1 MNTRFEA
8 HYGQDNCRLSRDQGI
23 LEVPVTQSTFC
34 YRTCVRLLWNVP
46 LEYSKSLE
54 ALWVDDV
61 IYGNLWCQFV
71 SVCLKE
77 WAISVSIVSTHFLIQ
92 IEHFWLLHVVI
103 WRNDVG
109 TSTPFRTHISYYLF
123 IGAIYYCQHFPWVL
137 WPWLYSLPRFLLY
150 LALCYYSA
158 TIVARQTVHLK
169 RYVILVLSLRK
180 LPRLLFQ
187 ANFMAKACKE
197 KTRFRTT
204 SIIFSLPRSLLIWA
218 LIFTLIRVSA
228 LFAVSMGIST
238 TIGLALLIVA
248 AGCGFVLIRMAQKL
262 FKNVRRSKTLH
273 VQNQE
278 CKV

>member
-1 MNTRFEA
+1 
-8 HYGQDNCRLSRDQGI
+8 
-23 LEVPVTQSTFC
+23 
-34 YRTCVRLLWNVP
+34 
-46 LEYSKSLE
+46 
-54 ALWVDDV
+54 
-61 IYGNLWCQFV
+61 
-71 SVCLKE
+71 
-77 WAISVSIVSTHFLIQ
+77 
-92 IEHFWLLHVVI
+92 
-103 WRNDVG
+103 
-109 TSTPFRTHISYYLF
+109 
-123 IGAIYYCQHFPWVL
+123 
-137 WPWLYSLPRFLLY
+137 
-150 LALCYYSA
+150 
-158 TIVARQTVHLK
+158 
-169 RYVILVLSLRK
+169 
-180 LPRLLFQ
+180 
-187 ANFMAKACKE
+187 MAKACKE